1 MQQQYTTANSRTA
14 DKFVVRLPDGL
25 RADIAVLAED
35 NDRSMNSEI
44 VNRLKRSI
52 TQDQLNEEQT
62 KLIGMLLQR
71 ITELEAKLQP
81 ELEAA

>member
-1 MQQQYTTANSRTA
+1 MQQQYTTTNSRTA

-71 ITELEAKLQP
+71 IAELEARLQP
-81 ELEAA
+81 EAEAA

>member
-1 MQQQYTTANSRTA
+1 MQQQYTTACSRTA

-44 VNRLKRSI
+44 VNRLKRSMV
-52 TQDQLNEEQT
+52 QDQVNEEQT
-62 KLIGMLLQR
+62 KLIGLLLQR
-71 ITELEAKLQP
+71 ITELEAQLPP
-81 ELEAA
+81 EMEAA

>member
-1 MQQQYTTANSRTA
+1 MQKQYTTTDSRTA

-52 TQDQLNEEQT
+52 IQDELNDKQA
-62 KLIGMLLQR
+62 KMIGVLLQR
-71 ITELEAKLQP
+71 ISELEAQLQP
-81 ELEAA
+81 VAEAA

>member
-1 MQQQYTTANSRTA
+1 MSNSRNA

-25 RADIAVLAED
+25 REKISSLATN

-52 TQDQLNEEQT
+52 VVEELAEEQT
-62 KLIGMLLQR
+62 KMIGILLRR
-71 ITELEAKLQP
+71 IEELEADAKVK
-81 ELEAA
+81 EVA

>member
-25 RADIAVLAED
+25 RADIAVLAGD

-81 ELEAA
+81 EAEAA

>member
-25 RADIAVLAED
+25 RADIAVLAGD

-52 TQDQLNEEQT
+52 TQDQVNEEQT
-62 KLIGMLLQR
+62 KLISMLLQR
-71 ITELEAKLQP
+71 ITELEAQLQP
-81 ELEAA
+81 VAEAA

>member
-1 MQQQYTTANSRTA
+1 MQQQYTTTNSRTA

-71 ITELEAKLQP
+71 ITELEAQLQP
-81 ELEAA
+81 EAEAA

>member
-1 MQQQYTTANSRTA
+1 M
-14 DKFVVRLPDGL
+14 
-25 RADIAVLAED
+25 LAED

-71 ITELEAKLQP
+71 ITELEARLQP
-81 ELEAA
+81 EAEAA

>member
-1 MQQQYTTANSRTA
+1 MKQQYTTANSRTA

-71 ITELEAKLQP
+71 ITELEAQLQP
-81 ELEAA
+81 EAEAA

>member
-1 MQQQYTTANSRTA
+1 MQQQYITASSRTA

-71 ITELEAKLQP
+71 ITELEARLQP
-81 ELEAA
+81 EAEAA

>member
-1 MQQQYTTANSRTA
+1 MQQQYTTTNSRTA

-52 TQDQLNEEQT
+52 TQDQLNEEQN

-71 ITELEAKLQP
+71 ITELEAQLQP
-81 ELEAA
+81 EAEAA

>member
-71 ITELEAKLQP
+71 ITELEEKLQSDT
-81 ELEAA
+81 EAA

>member
-1 MQQQYTTANSRTA
+1 MQQQYTVTSSRTA

-25 RADIAVLAED
+25 RADIAVLAES

-52 TQDQLNEEQT
+52 IQEELNEEQT
-62 KLIGMLLQR
+62 KLIGVLLQR
-71 ITELEAKLQP
+71 IDELESKVKP
-81 ELEAA
+81 AAEVA

>member
-52 TQDQLNEEQT
+52 VQDKVGEEQT

-71 ITELEAKLQP
+71 IDELEAQLPP
-81 ELEAA
+81 EMEAA

>member
-71 ITELEAKLQP
+71 ITELEAQLQP
-81 ELEAA
+81 EAEAA

>member
-1 MQQQYTTANSRTA
+1 MQQQYTTTCSRNA

-25 RADIAVLAED
+25 RADIATLAES

-52 TQDQLNEEQT
+52 CQDHLSEEQARM
-62 KLIGMLLQR
+62 IAILLQR
-71 ITELEAKLQP
+71 IDELEARLP
-81 ELEAA
+81 RTAEAA

>member
-1 MQQQYTTANSRTA
+1 MQQQYTTTNSRTA

-25 RADIAVLAED
+25 RDDIAVLAES

-44 VNRLKRSI
+44 INRLKRTI

-71 ITELEAKLQP
+71 IDELEAKLRQQA
-81 ELEAA
+81 EAA

>member
-1 MQQQYTTANSRTA
+1 MQQQYTTTNSRTA

-25 RADIAVLAED
+25 RADIAMLAED

-81 ELEAA
+81 EAEAA

>member
-1 MQQQYTTANSRTA
+1 MQQQYITTDSRTA

-25 RADIAVLAED
+25 RAEIAVLAND

-52 TQDQLNEEQT
+52 TQDQLAEEQT
-62 KLIGMLLQR
+62 RMIGILLQR
-71 ITELEAKLQP
+71 IDELEGQEHP
-81 ELEAA
+81 VSEAA

>member
-81 ELEAA
+81 EAEAA

>member
-44 VNRLKRSI
+44 VNRLKRSMV
-52 TQDQLNEEQT
+52 QDQVNEEQT
-62 KLIGMLLQR
+62 KLIGLLLQR
-71 ITELEAKLQP
+71 ITELEAQLPP
-81 ELEAA
+81 EMEAA

>member
-1 MQQQYTTANSRTA
+1 MQQQYTTASSRTA

-25 RADIAVLAED
+25 RDDIAVLAED

-52 TQDQLNEEQT
+52 TLDQLNEEQT
-62 KLIGMLLQR
+62 KLISMLLQR
-71 ITELEAKLQP
+71 ITELEAQLQP
-81 ELEAA
+81 EAEAA

>member
-25 RADIAVLAED
+25 RADIAVLAGD

-62 KLIGMLLQR
+62 KLISMLLQR
-71 ITELEAKLQP
+71 ITELEAQLQP
-81 ELEAA
+81 EAEAA

>member
-1 MQQQYTTANSRTA
+1 MQQQYTTTNSRTA

-81 ELEAA
+81 EAEAA

>member
-1 MQQQYTTANSRTA
+1 MQQQYTTTNSRTA

-71 ITELEAKLQP
+71 ITELEAQLKP
-81 ELEAA
+81 EAEAA

>member
-62 KLIGMLLQR
+62 KLIGMLLKR
-71 ITELEAKLQP
+71 ITELEEKLQSDT
-81 ELEAA
+81 EAA

>member
-1 MQQQYTTANSRTA
+1 MQQQYTTTNSRTA

-44 VNRLKRSI
+44 VNRLKRSMV
-52 TQDQLNEEQT
+52 QDQVNEEQT
-62 KLIGMLLQR
+62 KLIGLLLQR
-71 ITELEAKLQP
+71 ITELEAQLPP
-81 ELEAA
+81 EMEAA

>member
-1 MQQQYTTANSRTA
+1 MQQQYTTSNSRTA

-81 ELEAA
+81 EAEAA

>member
-1 MQQQYTTANSRTA
+1 MQQQYTTTNSRTA

-52 TQDQLNEEQT
+52 TLDQLNEEQT

-81 ELEAA
+81 EAEAA

>member
-1 MQQQYTTANSRTA
+1 MNTQRTSSRTA

-25 RADIAVLAED
+25 RAGIAVLAED

-52 TQDQLNEEQT
+52 TQDQLTEEQT
-62 KLIGMLLQR
+62 KLISMLMQR
-71 ITELEAKLQP
+71 ITELEAQLQS
-81 ELEAA
+81 EAEAA

>member
-71 ITELEAKLQP
+71 ITELEEKLQSDR
-81 ELEAA
+81 EAA

>member
-1 MQQQYTTANSRTA
+1 MQQQYSTKCSRTA

-25 RADIAVLAED
+25 RADIAVLAEG

-44 VNRLKRSI
+44 INRLKRSI
-52 TQDQLNEEQT
+52 TQDQLHEEQT

-71 ITELEAKLQP
+71 IDVLEAQLQP
-81 ELEAA
+81 EAEAA